1 MSERFYG
8 SGPPWERGSEGSG
21 GSGAGAGAGRGAVDV
36 AETAEL
42 PDVSADSDEVPVPVP
57 VPEAA
62 VSEAAVPEAAESEAA
77 RPDDGATARDASD
90 TPVSSDT
97 ARASKGSGAGSGEP
111 GGSAGSGGAAEAGGL
126 KGPAGPGGPDGP
138 RIPGSRRAPDG
149 LPGAAGPGGDAG
161 SGGAGGTGGGGNPRW
176 PGGFGDG
183 AGDGGDDEGREDELR
198 LLLHSAVDGLE
209 PAPGT
214 LQYLQRAVPAR
225 RTRRRQLV
233 AVAAVAVVALAV
245 SVPALMMNVAGSTS
259 EKNPRQ
265 DIANSQLPGAGQQ
278 GGGGAV
284 EGNDSDATAGT
295 KEPGGKED
303 KTEPSGEDENTAAP
317 TGGSE
322 GTTAAEPCAPAQV
335 SEPVAARGTPDG
347 AGRVTGSFTVTN
359 VSATACEVESSD
371 GVRVGGTFGAASAS
385 AVDTRTHTAG
395 DAATDLLPAPETTG
409 TLVLAAGE
417 SYVVEFA
424 WVPEPSSD
432 GGCTSTATTPAPDPS
447 DDTQSSPDETQS
459 ETDQGTE
466 TGGDTGGT
474 GGTGGTGEPGGEGD
488 GTTDGSV
495 TLTHSPEADS
505 SAVASVTVENAC
517 AGTVYYTEPLPSA

>member
-1 MSERFYG
+1 M
-8 SGPPWERGSEGSG
+8 
-21 GSGAGAGAGRGAVDV
+21 

-42 PDVSADSDEVPVPVP
+42 PEAPDVPAGSDEVTAAA
-57 VPEAA
+57 PEASLPEASESSGA
-62 VSEAAVPEAAESEAA
+62 VAAAEAAG
-77 RPDDGATARDASD
+77 PDDGAKVQGAAGE
-90 TPVSSDT
+90 
-97 ARASKGSGAGSGEP
+97 SKGAGAGPDEP
-111 GGSAGSGGAAEAGGL
+111 GGAAGSGGAAASRGTEGL
-126 KGPAGPGGPDGP
+126 DGPASPDDRRERGGSDGA
-138 RIPGSRRAPDG
+138 GSAV
-149 LPGAAGPGGDAG
+149 G
-161 SGGAGGTGGGGNPRW
+161 SGGAGGPGGAGIPRW
-176 PGGFGDG
+176 PGGYGDG
-183 AGDGGDDEGREDELR
+183 DGDDAGGEDELR

-233 AVAAVAVVALAV
+233 TVAAVAVVALAV
-245 SVPALMMNVAGSTS
+245 SVPTLMNVAGSTS

-265 DIANSQLPGAGQQ
+265 GVANSQLPGAGQQ

-284 EGNDSDATAGT
+284 EGNDTDATAGSEEPSE
-295 KEPGGKED
+295 KEE
-303 KTEPSGEDENTAAP
+303 KTESPGHDENTAAP

-322 GTTAAEPCAPAQV
+322 GGTAAAEPCAPTQI
-335 SEPVAARGTPDG
+335 SEPVAASGTPDE

-359 VSATACEVESSD
+359 VSTTACVVESSE
-371 GVRVGGTFGAASAS
+371 GVRVGGTFGAANAS

-395 DAATDLLPAPETTG
+395 DAATDLLPPPEATG
-409 TLVLAAGE
+409 ALVLAPNE

-424 WVPEPSSD
+424 WVPETSTD
-432 GGCTSTATTPAPDPS
+432 GGCTTTATTPTPDPT

-474 GGTGGTGEPGGEGD
+474 GEPGEGD

-505 SAVASVTVENAC
+505 SAVASITVQNAC
-517 AGTVYYTEPLPSA
+517 AGTVYYTEPLPGA

>member
-8 SGPPWERGSEGSG
+8 SGSPWERGSEGSG

-42 PDVSADSDEVPVPVP
+42 PDVSADSDEVTVP

-62 VSEAAVPEAAESEAA
+62 VPEAAESEAARSGAAESEAA

-90 TPVSSDT
+90 TPVSPDT
-97 ARASKGSGAGSGEP
+97 VRASTGSGAGSGEP
-111 GGSAGSGGAAEAGGL
+111 GGSAGSGGAAEAGGP

-161 SGGAGGTGGGGNPRW
+161 SGGPGGTGGGGNPRW

-245 SVPALMMNVAGSTS
+245 SVPALMNVAGSTS

-295 KEPGGKED
+295 KEPSDKEE
-303 KTEPSGEDENTAAP
+303 KTEPPGEDENTAAP

-322 GTTAAEPCAPAQV
+322 GTAATEPCAPAQV
-335 SEPVAARGTPDG
+335 SEPVAASGMPDE

-359 VSATACEVESSD
+359 VSASACVVESSD

-385 AVDTRTHTAG
+385 AVDTRTHTVG

-432 GGCTSTATTPAPDPS
+432 GGCTTTATTPAPDPS

-474 GGTGGTGEPGGEGD
+474 GEPGEGD

>member
-1 MSERFYG
+1 M
-8 SGPPWERGSEGSG
+8 
-21 GSGAGAGAGRGAVDV
+21 

-42 PDVSADSDEVPVPVP
+42 PEVPAGSDE
-57 VPEAA
+57 AT
-62 VSEAAVPEAAESEAA
+62 AAVPEIPGPEASGPGTGEPGAAAG
-77 RPDDGATARDASD
+77 PDDGAKVQGAAGT
-90 TPVSSDT
+90 
-97 ARASKGSGAGSGEP
+97 SKGAGAGPDEP
-111 GGSAGSGGAAEAGGL
+111 GGAAGSGGAAASGGTAPS
-126 KGPAGPGGPDGP
+126 GRTEGADGPGGPDGRP
-138 RIPGSRRAPDG
+138 EPGGPDG
-149 LPGAAGPGGDAG
+149 SDGAGSAAAPGGAGG
-161 SGGAGGTGGGGNPRW
+161 SGGAGIPRW
-176 PGGFGDG
+176 PGGYGDGDG
-183 AGDGGDDEGREDELR
+183 ADDAGGEDELR

-245 SVPALMMNVAGSTS
+245 SVPALMNVAGSTS
-259 EKNPRQ
+259 EENPRQ

-284 EGNDSDATAGT
+284 EGNDSDATAGSEEPRD
-295 KEPGGKED
+295 KEE
-303 KTEPSGEDENTAAP
+303 KTESPGHEENTAAP

-322 GTTAAEPCAPAQV
+322 GTAAAEPCAPAQI
-335 SEPVAARGTPDG
+335 SEPVAASGMPDE

-359 VSATACEVESSD
+359 VSTTACVVESSE

-385 AVDTRTHTAG
+385 AVDTRTHTVG
-395 DAATDLLPAPETTG
+395 DAATDLLPPPEAAG
-409 TLVLAAGE
+409 ALVLAPNE

-424 WVPEPSSD
+424 WVPETSTD
-432 GGCTSTATTPAPDPS
+432 GGCTTTATTPTPDPT

-474 GGTGGTGEPGGEGD
+474 GEPGEGD

-495 TLTHSPEADS
+495 TLTHAPEADS
-505 SAVASVTVENAC
+505 SAVASVTVQNAC